1 MSIRLRLTLWY
12 TTLLGTTLILF
23 SVLVYSALGT
33 TLRMQAKD
41 DAERQAVEI
50 AQRVDNLLLAS
61 TAADALN
68 MLSQEERES
77 RSASVARFLIER
89 LTSEIDL
96 TSSTSFIQVIDTEG
110 KVWLH
115 SSQSSSANFGDYMQ
129 TMPEAERGEAKS
141 YTQGS
146 GDDLSVIYSMPFQR
160 DNMLLGAIQ
169 VLQPVNPVEPT
180 LNQAA
185 RFLALGTAISLF
197 VAAIVGAVLAR
208 QALRPIAGITETA
221 STITRRKDLAQ
232 RIRIREDSSEV
243 GRLAATFNE
252 MLDRIQ
258 HLFQTQER
266 LTADVSH
273 ELRTPLTT
281 IQGNVELLQRMAASE
296 PPEPSSS
303 PQIDAHAEMRRDMLN
318 EIGEESARMNKLVND
333 LLLLARAD
341 SGSMQLTLHPVEL
354 DTLLLEVYQQTQR
367 IAERSKGP
375 GSLDVRLGR
384 EDQALVLGDRDR
396 LRQLLLN
403 LTENAVKYTPAGG
416 TITLALRN
424 QADWVQVSVQ
434 DTGIGIDEESQKNIF
449 SRFYRVD
456 KARSRDQGGTG
467 LGLSIV
473 KWIAEA
479 HHGHVEFESVPGQ
492 GSTFT
497 LHLPTYYESAP
508 LLEASANQSDRVIL
522 QQASPNME
530 LAERL

>member
-50 AQRVDNLLLAS
+50 AQRIDNLLLAS

-68 MLSQEERES
+68 MLSQEERSS
-77 RSASVARFLIER
+77 RSASLARFLIER

-96 TSSTSFIQVIDTEG
+96 TTSTSSIQVVDTEG
-110 KVWLH
+110 KIWLH
-115 SSQSSSANFGDYMQ
+115 SSQSSLADFGDYMQ
-129 TMPEAERGEAKS
+129 TMPQMERGEVES
-141 YTQGS
+141 YMQGS
-146 GDDLSVIYSMPFQR
+146 GDDSSIVYSMPFQR
-160 DNMLLGAIQ
+160 DDMLLGAIQ

-180 LNQAA
+180 LNQVA
-185 RFLALGTAISLF
+185 RFLALGTAVSLF
-197 VAAIVGAVLAR
+197 IAAIVGAILAR
-208 QALRPIAGITETA
+208 QALRPIASITETA
-221 STITRRKDLAQ
+221 STITRRRDLSQ

-296 PPEPSSS
+296 PPKNSSS
-303 PQIDAHAEMRRDMLN
+303 AQSDAHAEMRQDMLN
-318 EIGEESARMNKLVND
+318 EIGEESVRMNKLIND

-367 IAERSKGP
+367 MAERSKGP
-375 GSLDVRLGR
+375 GSLEVRLGR
-384 EDQALVLGDRDR
+384 EDQALVWGDRDR

-403 LTENAVKYTPAGG
+403 LTENAIKYTPADG

-434 DTGIGIDEESQKNIF
+434 DTGIGIDEESQKSIF

-479 HHGHVEFESVPGQ
+479 HHGHVEFQSVPGQ
-492 GSTFT
+492 GSIFT
-497 LHLPTYYESAP
+497 LHLPTYRESAP
-508 LLEASANQSDRVIL
+508 LPEASTKQSDRTIS
-522 QQASPNME
+522 QQVSPGME
-530 LAERL
+530 PA

>member
-33 TLRMQAKD
+33 TLRTQARG
-41 DAERQAVEI
+41 DAERQATEI
-50 AQRVDNLLLAS
+50 AQSIDDLFLLGNAARDLRMLSLEEQTSSAALLTGFLITQLAS
-61 TAADALN
+61 NVRLPD
-68 MLSQEERES
+68 MLS
-77 RSASVARFLIER
+77 
-89 LTSEIDL
+89 
-96 TSSTSFIQVIDTEG
+96 IQVIDVEG
-110 KVWLH
+110 EVVLPEDQAPLPEFGNPTQTLLQVE
-115 SSQSSSANFGDYMQ
+115 QSD
-129 TMPEAERGEAKS
+129 E
-141 YTQGS
+141 TQYLPAHDG
-146 GDDLSVIYSMPFQR
+146 GLSVIYSKPLR
-160 DNMLLGAIQ
+160 RNNILYGAIQ
-169 VLQPVNPVEPT
+169 VMQPVNPVEHT
-180 LNQAA
+180 LDQAA
-185 RFLALGTAISLF
+185 RFLALGTGISLF
-197 VAAIVGAVLAR
+197 IAAIVGAVLAR
-208 QALRPIAGITETA
+208 QALRPIAAITETA
-221 STITRRKDLAQ
+221 SNITRRKDLSQ

-281 IQGNVELLQRMAASE
+281 IQGNVELLQRMAANE
-296 PPEPSSS
+296 PPENSSS
-303 PQIDAHAEMRRDMLN
+303 AQSDAHAEMRQDMLN
-318 EIGEESARMNKLVND
+318 EIGEESVRMNKLIND

-367 IAERSKGP
+367 IAERSKGS
-375 GSLDVRLGR
+375 GSLDVRLGG

-416 TITLALRN
+416 TITLAMRN

-434 DTGIGIDEESQKNIF
+434 DTGIGIEEESQKSIF

-479 HHGHVEFESVPGQ
+479 HHGHVEFESIPGQ

-497 LHLPTYYESAP
+497 LHLPTYHESAP
-508 LLEASANQSDRVIL
+508 PAEASANQSDKTISR
-522 QQASPNME
+522 QPSPSME
-530 LAERL
+530 PA

>member
-33 TLRMQAKD
+33 TLRMQAEN
-41 DAERQAVEI
+41 DAVRQAAEI
-50 AQRVDNLLLAS
+50 AQRVDNEFLLGSADNALRMLAAEDQS
-61 TAADALN
+61 DSNISLARYVLN
-68 MLSQEERES
+68 QIAREVGLPNSMLTFQVVDFDGDIRIAS
-77 RSASVARFLIER
+77 RNPSA
-89 LTSEIDL
+89 
-96 TSSTSFIQVIDTEG
+96 
-110 KVWLH
+110 
-115 SSQSSSANFGDYMQ
+115 FGDYMQ
-129 TMPEAERGEAKS
+129 GMEAVREGKATW
-141 YTQGS
+141 YTQDRGGNS
-146 GDDLSVIYSMPFQR
+146 SLVYSKPLEYDGEPLF
-160 DNMLLGAIQ
+160 AIQ
-169 VLQPVNPVEPT
+169 VLQAINPIEPT

-208 QALRPIAGITETA
+208 QALQPIASITETA
-221 STITRRKDLAQ
+221 STITRRRDLSQ
-232 RIRIREDSSEV
+232 RIRIHEDSSEV

-258 HLFQTQER
+258 YLFQTQEQ

-281 IQGNVELLQRMAASE
+281 IQGNVELLQRMIAGGMADG
-296 PPEPSSS
+296 SSS
-303 PQIDAHAEMRRDMLN
+303 ASNGAHAEMRQEMLN
-318 EIGEESARMNKLVND
+318 EIGEESARMNKLIND

-341 SGSMQLTLHPVEL
+341 SGAMQLTLHPVEM
-354 DTLLLEVYQQTQR
+354 DTLLLDVYQQTQR
-367 IAERSKGP
+367 IAERSKGR
-375 GSLDVRLGR
+375 GALDIRLGS
-384 EDQALVLGDRDR
+384 EDQALVLGDRER

-416 TITLALRN
+416 TITLGLRN
-424 QADWVQVSVQ
+424 RDGWVQMFVE

-479 HHGHVEFESVPGQ
+479 HQGTIEFESTPGQ

-497 LHLPTYYESAP
+497 LHVPEYREAVSDASAAPSQQSPLPTRPATP
-508 LLEASANQSDRVIL
+508 RV
-522 QQASPNME
+522 E
-530 LAERL
+530 LA